1 MRVLIFPVR
10 FILSLLLIG
19 LLANCKLV
27 GSRTGPPPDLFDA
40 PTTYAVGT
48 SPTCI
53 ATADFNN
60 DDELDLITCNMGG
73 NNLSVLLGNGNG
85 TFQEPMTTPVGPQP
99 RLLSV
104 AELTGDQRP
113 DVVVMHSIST
123 LLMILAGKGDG
134 TFQEIQRVNLGK
146 TPTSVLAADFN
157 GDKHLDIAVSLV
169 LDRILIFSGNGKG
182 FFVLTY
188 DFDPGDT
195 PTGVTTADLNTDGK
209 PDLIVANNGRIG
221 HNIALFY
228 GKGDGT
234 FVPAATYRTPLAPLI
249 VGVSDFTGDDILD
262 IVVIY
267 GERNTLALL
276 PGQKDGTFKDPI
288 PFGAEGGPA
297 DLVMGDYNH
306 DGRLDLAVPN
316 NLSHN
321 LSVLL
326 GNGDGTF
333 IQPPIDYRTGDVPLS
348 VTSGEFEKGHPPGLA
363 VANNGSSTV
372 SVFRAKQPKTAVPTA
387 PPNPEK

>member
-1 MRVLIFPVR
+1 MMVLLFPVR
-10 FILSLLLIG
+10 AILSLLLIS
-19 LLANCKLV
+19 LLVGCKPG
-27 GSRTGPPPDLFDA
+27 GSRTEPPPDLFDA
-40 PTTYAVGT
+40 PMTYAVGT

-60 DDELDLITCNMGG
+60 DDELDLITCNMGS
-73 NNLSVLLGNGNG
+73 NNLSVLLGSGNG
-85 TFQEPMTTPVGPQP
+85 AFHELMTTPVGSQP

-104 AELTGDQRP
+104 AELTGDQRL
-113 DVVVMHSIST
+113 DVAVIHSIST

-134 TFQEIQRVNLGK
+134 TFQEIQRVDFGK
-146 TPTSVLAADFN
+146 TPTSVLTADFN

-169 LDRILIFSGNGKG
+169 MDRILIFSGDGKG
-182 FFVLTY
+182 SFRLTY

-195 PTGVTTADLNTDGK
+195 PTGVTTADLNKDGSL
-209 PDLIVANNGRIG
+209 DLIVANNGRVG
-221 HNIALFY
+221 HNIALFH

-249 VGVSDFTGDDILD
+249 VGTGDFTSDQILD

-276 PGQKDGTFKDPI
+276 PSQKDGTFKEPI

-297 DLVMGDYNH
+297 GLVTGDYNH

-321 LSVLL
+321 LSILL

-333 IQPPIDYRTGDVPLS
+333 IQPPIDYRTGNVPIS

-363 VANNGSSTV
+363 VANNENNTV
-372 SVFRAKQPKTAVPTA
+372 SVFRAK
-387 PPNPEK
+387 